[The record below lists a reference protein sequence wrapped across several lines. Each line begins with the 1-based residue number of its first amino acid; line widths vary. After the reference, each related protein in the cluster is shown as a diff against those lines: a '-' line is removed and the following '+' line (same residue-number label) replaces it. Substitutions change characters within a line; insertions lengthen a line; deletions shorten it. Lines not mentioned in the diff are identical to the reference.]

1 MSKQTQGSIRAARA
15 FIFAEAGSPRLRP
28 LTEHLPTSL
37 LPVGGIPLLDR
48 QIQALLKSGVL
59 DITVVGGY
67 RAAQVEQACRFY
79 SAVGFRFNPRF
90 SRIEPKLNAL
100 RASGPLG
107 KEPVL
112 LICGSLVLDRPL
124 LETVLNAEPNAVL
137 HADRRPLGM
146 YHLLP
151 DTAQDL
157 QEAGEEALAN
167 GGADRDLFEFVE
179 AFLAGTKHSQVQ
191 PETPCARLRSME
203 DLARAL
209 KTHPVTPQMPAT
221 AARRKTPRPVAPPA
235 VVLVDGGK
243 GEDAP
248 SPPRPGREVV
258 PEPLSG
264 PFEAPSGADE
274 GEPLSHPLLKV
285 FHR

>member
-1 MSKQTQGSIRAARA
+1 MSKASQDSNKAPRA

-37 LPVGGIPLLDR
+37 LPVGGIPVLDR
-48 QIQALLKSGVL
+48 QIQALLKSGVM

-112 LICGSLVLDRPL
+112 LICGSLVLDRNL
-124 LETVLNAEPNAVL
+124 MNSVSTAKPNAAIL
-137 HADRRPLGM
+137 ADRKPLGL

-151 DTAQDL
+151 DTAQAL
-157 QEAGEEALAN
+157 QEAGEEALTG
-167 GGADRDLFEFVE
+167 GGADRDLFDFVE
-179 AFLAGTKHSQVQ
+179 DFLAGAKHARV
-191 PETPCARLRSME
+191 EYDAPCVRLRSME

-209 KTHPVTPQMPAT
+209 KTHPASPGLPASARPKSTPP
-221 AARRKTPRPVAPPA
+221 AARPA
-235 VVLVDGGK
+235 IALVNGR
-243 GEDAP
+243 DA
-248 SPPRPGREVV
+248 VDAA
-258 PEPLSG
+258 PEPLPEPVAG
-264 PFEAPSGADE
+264 PFEDPPGAED
-274 GEPLSHPLLKV
+274 GEPVSPPMLKV

>member
-1 MSKQTQGSIRAARA
+1 MPKETQGSSTAVRA

-48 QIQALLKSGVL
+48 QIQALLKCDVR

-90 SRIEPKLNAL
+90 SRLEPRLNAL

-107 KEPVL
+107 KDSVL
-112 LICGSLVLDRPL
+112 LICGSLFLDRPL
-124 LETVLNAEPNAVL
+124 LGPVLASKPNAVL
-137 HADRRPLGM
+137 VAERKPIGL

-151 DTAQDL
+151 DTAQAL

-167 GGADRDLFEFVE
+167 GGAERDLFEFIE
-179 AFLAGTKHSQVQ
+179 DFMDGMKHTRLQ
-191 PETPCARLRSME
+191 PECPWARLRSME
-203 DLARAL
+203 DLAQAL
-209 KTHPVTPQMPAT
+209 KSHPVPPQMPA
-221 AARRKTPRPVAPPA
+221 AARPKPGRGVPPP
-235 VVLVDGGK
+235 
-243 GEDAP
+243 P
-248 SPPRPGREVV
+248 SPPPLALLNGRKA
-258 PEPLSG
+258 PEPPGHLEG
-264 PFEAPSGADE
+264 PGGEVE
-274 GEPLSHPLLKV
+274 GLSHPLLKV
-285 FHR
+285 FPR